1 VAEEP
6 SQGKPPRR
14 CTPEDIQVLVN
25 AAEAICERR
34 GLTPHEM
41 SVLSAAWSYLAF
53 RELAACKGSF
63 YELVC
68 GVQSRTN

>member
-1 VAEEP
+1 VAEKP
-6 SQGKPPRR
+6 SQGKPPHR
-14 CTPEDIQVLVN
+14 CTREDIQVLN

-41 SVLSAAWSYLAF
+41 SVLSAVWSYLAY

-63 YELVC
+63 YELIC
-68 GVQSRTN
+68 GVEHRMN